1 MAFVFLYNVLLII
14 LYSFVMSLTTSL
26 YLKNKHRIFLIL
38 AALMVLSILDNTIVY
53 MTEFINSF
61 ADDYNQ
67 LFMTAPVIKTIIFL
81 LDHFFCLWLLA
92 TISEESIKKYQI
104 ALLFLLAFWMIGIPF
119 SENSAL
125 KVWLYYLP
133 NQLFVFYLGCYA
145 YALNKKKL
153 EPLRKKY
160 LAWLAQL
167 YTVFATLI
175 LLEDTF
181 VIFNIDQY
189 SDIIVKINNRN
200 VSEDIS
206 SIIFCAFI
214 IYFCLHDFP
223 RIAQPKKALATAA
236 PYVDSLDT
244 FCHNYHLTQREEE
257 VLHLL
262 LEHKS
267 NQEIANELFLSI
279 GTVKTHIHNIFVKLE
294 VKKRAEIFTI
304 YQQFSI

>member
-1 MAFVFLYNVLLII
+1 MAFVFLYNVLLIV
-14 LYSFVMSLTTSL
+14 LYSFVMSLTISL
-26 YLKNKHRIFLIL
+26 YLKNKQKIFLLL
-38 AALMVLSILDNTIVY
+38 ACLMIVFILDNTIIY

-61 ADDYNQ
+61 ADNYNH
-67 LFMTAPVIKTIIFL
+67 LFMSAPIIKTIIFL
-81 LDHFFCLWLLA
+81 LDHFLCLWLIT
-92 TISEESIKKYQI
+92 TIGEARLQKYQI
-104 ALLFLLAFWMIGIPF
+104 ALLLVLALWMIGIPF

-145 YALNKKKL
+145 FSFKKKPL
-153 EPLRKKY
+153 EPIRQKY
-160 LAWLAQL
+160 LAFNAWL
-167 YTVFATLI
+167 YSIFSVLI
-175 LLEDTF
+175 LAEDTF

-189 SDIIVKINNRN
+189 SDILFKIYNRN

-206 SIIFCAFI
+206 SILFCALV
-214 IYFCLHDFP
+214 IYFCIRDYP
-223 RIAQPKKALATAA
+223 RLPQPKIEAA
-236 PYVDSLDT
+236 ANCAPLLDN

-267 NQEIANELFLSI
+267 NQEIANELFLSV

-304 YQQFSI
+304 YEQFSV

>member
-92 TISEESIKKYQI
+92 TISEESIKK
-104 ALLFLLAFWMIGIPF
+104 
-119 SENSAL
+119 
-125 KVWLYYLP
+125 
-133 NQLFVFYLGCYA
+133 LFVFYLGCYA